1 MALEKYNKKRK
12 FDETTEPKGKTTKGS
27 SKLKFVVQKHD
38 ASSLHYDFRL
48 ELNGVMLSW
57 AVPKGPTLNPKIKHL
72 AMKVEDHPLDY
83 RNFEG
88 IIPKGNYGAGE
99 VIVWDKGY
107 YNAPGVT
114 GKKKNEEALEK
125 ALKKGDIKII
135 LHGEK
140 LNGEF
145 ALVHMKSA
153 KQDNAWLL
161 IKKKDEFATT
171 KDILKED
178 ESVLSGVTI
187 EDLREEI
194 KPGKKKFARKKSTK
208 TVKKSSKT
216 KSEVK
221 KKPRK

>member
-12 FDETTEPKGKTTKGS
+12 FDETTEPKGKTAKGS

-38 ASSLHYDFRL
+38 ATSLHYDFRL

-57 AVPKGPTLNPKIKHL
+57 AIPKGPSLNPKIKHL

-107 YNAPGVT
+107 YNAPGIT
-114 GKKKNEEALEK
+114 GKKKNEVVLEK
-125 ALKKGDIKII
+125 ALKKGDLKFI
-135 LHGEK
+135 LNGEK

-187 EDLREEI
+187 DDLKEGV
-194 KPGKKKFARKKSTK
+194 KPVKKKTTRKKSTIK
-208 TVKKSSKT
+208 PQSQAA
-216 KSEVK
+216 VK
-221 KKPRK
+221 KKSRKK

>member
-12 FDETTEPKGKTTKGS
+12 FDETTEPKGKTAKGS

-38 ASSLHYDFRL
+38 ATSLHYDFRL
-48 ELNGVMLSW
+48 QLNGVMLSW
-57 AVPKGPTLNPKIKHL
+57 AIPKGPSLNPKIKHL
-72 AMKVEDHPLDY
+72 AMKVEDHPLEY

-107 YNAPGVT
+107 YNAPGIT
-114 GKKKNEEALEK
+114 GKKKNEVVLEK
-125 ALKKGDIKII
+125 ALKKGDLKFI
-135 LHGEK
+135 LNGEK

-178 ESVLSGVTI
+178 ESVLSGITI
-187 EDLREEI
+187 DDLKEGV
-194 KPGKKKFARKKSTK
+194 KPVKKKTTRKKSTK
-208 TVKKSSKT
+208 EPQPKAAIKKKSRT
-216 KSEVK
+216 K
-221 KKPRK
+221 